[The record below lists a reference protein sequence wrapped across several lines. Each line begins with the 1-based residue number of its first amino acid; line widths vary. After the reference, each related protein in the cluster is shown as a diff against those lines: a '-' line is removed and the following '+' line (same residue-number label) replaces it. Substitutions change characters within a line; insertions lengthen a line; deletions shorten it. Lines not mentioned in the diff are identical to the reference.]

1 MSLPCVTDAEI
12 SNFLEIAEI
21 AGLNLVEDLAGANLS
36 SFNLRDTNFRSADLR
51 ATNLSGGDLSLD
63 APVILAR
70 KIQVIIRLTQLQF
83 ASRLRSSLNEMAAK
97 FFLKNTEPVA
107 ANLKILIFGN

>member
-1 MSLPCVTDAEI
+1 MSLPGITEVEI

-36 SFNLRDTNFRSADLR
+36 NFNLRNTNFRGADLR

-70 KIQVIIRLTQLQF
+70 KTLVIIR
-83 ASRLRSSLNEMAAK
+83 AIARLD
-97 FFLKNTEPVA
+97 F
-107 ANLKILIFGN
+107 